1 MDLNHEDNDLL
12 PPPSEGVTF
21 QDPPALVIHAPPT
34 SQASEGASTPTT
46 EGVSSLTSESE
57 GESESESEGESN
69 TEGISSDSEP
79 KGVSHLSFD
88 GPIFPASSTAPPTS
102 VPSRPCHNRRLPLHL
117 RGGT

>member
-57 GESESESEGESN
+57 GESN

-117 RGGT
+117 QGGT